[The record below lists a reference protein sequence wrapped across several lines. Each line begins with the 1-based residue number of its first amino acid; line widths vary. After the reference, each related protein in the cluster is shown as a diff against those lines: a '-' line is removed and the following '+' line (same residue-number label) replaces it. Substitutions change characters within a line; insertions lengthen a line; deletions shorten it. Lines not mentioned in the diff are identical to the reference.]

1 VKDEDGKRLVT
12 WWPQFRV
19 IDTAVVTPD
28 PEMADVVAKY
38 EADLGRHLDTP
49 IGTTAV
55 ELDSRN
61 TTVRSRE
68 TAIGALVADAM
79 RWSAQTEVAITNG
92 GGIRGG
98 KVYPPG
104 ATITRH
110 DVLAELPFGNR
121 LVTLSVSGA
130 VLVAAIENG
139 LSKLPS
145 PSGRFP
151 QVSGLTI
158 EADVS
163 RPPGSRVISV
173 KVGDAP
179 LDPARTY
186 TLATNDFMARGGDD
200 YVMFRDI
207 EPVLPVADS
216 PTLAYEVIDYIVS
229 VGTVRS
235 VAEGR
240 IIVK

>member
-1 VKDEDGKRLVT
+1 MVAACKEPSRQL
-12 WWPQFRV
+12 
-19 IDTAVVTPD
+19 D
-28 PEMADVVAKY
+28 P
-38 EADLGRHLDTP
+38 P
-49 IGTTAV
+49 IGTPAV
-55 ELDSRN
+55 ELDSRS

-68 TAIGALVADAM
+68 TAIGALIADAM

-98 KVYPPG
+98 KIYPSG
-104 ATITRH
+104 ATLTRR

-121 LVTLSVSGA
+121 LVTLDISGA
-130 VLVAAIENG
+130 ALTAAIENG

-151 QVSGLTI
+151 QVSGI
-158 EADVS
+158 SVEADVS

-179 LDPARTY
+179 LDPAKTY
-186 TLATNDFMARGGDD
+186 SLATNDFMARGGDD

-229 VGTVRS
+229 IGTVRT
-235 VAEGR
+235 VAEGGL
-240 IIVK
+240 

>member
-1 VKDEDGKRLVT
+1 M
-12 WWPQFRV
+12 

-38 EADLGRHLDTP
+38 EADLSAHLDTP

-61 TTVRSRE
+61 ATVRSRE

-79 RWSAQTEVAITNG
+79 RWSAQTEVAMTNG

-98 KVYPPG
+98 KIYPPG
-104 ATITRH
+104 ATLTRR

-121 LVTLSVSGA
+121 LITLDVTGA
-130 VLVAAIENG
+130 ALTAAIENG

-145 PSGRFP
+145 PDGRFP
-151 QVSGLTI
+151 QVSGLSV

-173 KVGDAP
+173 KVSDAP
-179 LDPARTY
+179 LDPAKSY
-186 TLATNDFMARGGDD
+186 SLATNDFMARGGDD

-207 EPVLPVADS
+207 EPVLPVADL

-229 VGTVRS
+229 VGTVRT
-235 VAEGR
+235 VVEGR
-240 IIVK
+240 VVAR